1 MHSVRPKIL
10 KIASSAAKPVSRSVS
25 LMCRGE
31 PIQREQLY
39 EYTNGRFLVNE
50 KHEMSKRYA
59 RFDLDALCALVSDL
73 PHVSSPISRIDK
85 MEGGFNKALLMT
97 AENGKEVIAR
107 LPLRSRTSVPV
118 CKVLEWSSDSSNPLG
133 SEYILMEKAHGKQL
147 VDVWGEMN
155 QLQQFRLVQC
165 LVRLES
171 QLAALEFPAYG
182 NLYFRCLG
190 PQDSVRTVPIDDE
203 YCVGPAYSA
212 SWFPQLG
219 EGLHTG
225 PWQGLMDLGIG
236 LTSRGLAH
244 LQQSS
249 LAPRRPHFG
258 TKSEHFEILTKVRET
273 MLHLGNFT
281 PLQKLS
287 KPTLWHNDL
296 HLGNIYVSE
305 EDPTAIVNIID
316 WQFTSIMPAFMQ
328 VQWPSF
334 LAPPDGYEAGTVKP
348 ELPPIFEEMDAD
360 EKAFAITERDR
371 ALLSKCYEAAL
382 VKNHMPSYLAM
393 TRVDSA
399 VRYLFSFAED
409 TTKDGIV
416 PLRDCLTQIAE
427 HWNEMGITEQC
438 PYHITDE
445 ALSKHGLE
453 LARYND
459 WLTLKGYTQEL
470 LHSDDE
476 GWVSPQLDFE
486 KVQARHA
493 ELFELYIERET
504 EDITEEEAKRLWFYI
519 EDS

>member
-1 MHSVRPKIL
+1 MV
-10 KIASSAAKPVSRSVS
+10 
-25 LMCRGE
+25 
-31 PIQREQLY
+31 
-39 EYTNGRFLVNE
+39 
-50 KHEMSKRYA
+50 
-59 RFDLDALCALVSDL
+59 
-73 PHVSSPISRIDK
+73 
-85 MEGGFNKALLMT
+85 
-97 AENGKEVIAR
+97 
-107 LPLRSRTSVPV
+107 V
-118 CKVLEWSSDSSNPLG
+118 CKVLGWSSDSSNPVG

-165 LVRLES
+165 LVQLES

-182 NLYFRCLG
+182 NLYFRRLG
-190 PQDSVRTVPIDDE
+190 PQESVRTVPIDDE

-219 EGLHTG
+219 EGRHTG

-287 KPTLWHNDL
+287 KTTLWHNDL
-296 HLGNIYVSE
+296 HLGNICVSE

-348 ELPPIFEEMDAD
+348 ELPPNFEEMDAD

-393 TRVDSA
+393 TR
-399 VRYLFSFAED
+399 
-409 TTKDGIV
+409 G
-416 PLRDCLTQIAE
+416 
-427 HWNEMGITEQC
+427 
-438 PYHITDE
+438 
-445 ALSKHGLE
+445 
-453 LARYND
+453 
-459 WLTLKGYTQEL
+459 
-470 LHSDDE
+470 
-476 GWVSPQLDFE
+476 
-486 KVQARHA
+486 
-493 ELFELYIERET
+493 
-504 EDITEEEAKRLWFYI
+504 
-519 EDS
+519 

>member
-1 MHSVRPKIL
+1 
-10 KIASSAAKPVSRSVS
+10 
-25 LMCRGE
+25 
-31 PIQREQLY
+31 
-39 EYTNGRFLVNE
+39 
-50 KHEMSKRYA
+50 
-59 RFDLDALCALVSDL
+59 
-73 PHVSSPISRIDK
+73 

-97 AENGKEVIAR
+97 AENGKEVIAK
-107 LPLRSRTSVPV
+107 LPCPKVVPPQYSTASEAAVLEYGKVVRSHTSVPV
-118 CKVLEWSSDSSNPLG
+118 CKVLGWNSDSSNPVG

-182 NLYFRCLG
+182 NLYFRRFG
-190 PQDSVRTVPIDDE
+190 PQDSARTVSIDDE

-219 EGLHTG
+219 EERHAG
-225 PWQGLMDLGIG
+225 PWQGLTDLGLG
-236 LTSRGLAH
+236 LVSRGLAH
-244 LQQSS
+244 LQHSS

-258 TKSEHFEILTKVRET
+258 TKSEHLEILTKVKET
-273 MLHLGNFT
+273 MLHLGEFT
-281 PLQKLS
+281 PLQKFS

-305 EDPTAIVNIID
+305 QDPTAIVNIID

-348 ELPPIFEEMDAD
+348 ELPPNFEEMDAD

-399 VRYLFSFAED
+399 VRHLFSFAED

-416 PLRDCLTQIAE
+416 PLRDCLTQVAE

-438 PYHITDE
+438 PYHITNE
-445 ALSKHGLE
+445 ALSKHRLE

-459 WLTLKGYTQEL
+459 WQTLKGYTQEL

-493 ELFELYIERET
+493 ELFQLYIERET
-504 EDITEEEAKRLWFYI
+504 EEITEEEAKRLWFYI
-519 EDS
+519 ENS